1 MSEGGSDF
9 SNGSTQAPCRSVSLG
24 LGLGRNQSP
33 DSPLPAPRPG
43 PAGRQNLQG
52 DRWPFIR
59 QVSPGALLSLTLSKM
74 DSPPETHPV
83 FLVEFN

>member
-1 MSEGGSDF
+1 MSEGGQTF
-9 SNGSTQAPCRSVSLG
+9 LMEALRHRAAL
-24 LGLGRNQSP
+24 SP
-33 DSPLPAPRPG
+33 WGWGWVGTRAQMTLCLHPSPG
-43 PAGRQNLQG
+43 PAGPQNLQG